1 MRFSL
6 IAAPLELGCG
16 TTGCAMGGAALVSGE
31 NGLLSFLTHNGISA
45 SADSAFV
52 PMTARRE
59 EEPAP
64 HYLPEVVTA
73 CCATRDAVS
82 AAQGE
87 GAFPV
92 TLGGDHA
99 LGLGTVAGTAQHY
112 SPEELSLV
120 WVDAHTDINTENSS
134 LSGNIHGMPIAALL
148 GLCGQELS
156 SVCGGLPVLRP
167 ENVHIIFARDID
179 PAEERIIAEQGVH
192 LYRMSEIKEQGLS
205 AVLHRLLGNITTPF
219 CHVSW
224 DVDSLDASFIPATGL
239 PIPDGPDPKAVT
251 DVLLAL
257 AASAEAKSEH
267 PLGKAIVAHARA
279 KGLSLQESSRFSMAA
294 GRGVYAEVAGR
305 RLLCG
310 SERFLE
316 ANGATVGEAACT
328 ALEKLRSQGK
338 ASILV
343 AQEEKCVGVIALSDV
358 IRPEARN
365 MVSRLRSMGA
375 DTVLLTGDNQR
386 TANYFAKQAGI
397 AEVRAE
403 LLPENK
409 VNAIEA
415 LQTQGHTVCMI
426 GDGVND
432 APALKTADVSVA
444 MGSMGS
450 DIAVEAADIALV
462 DDEVK
467 ELPHLMALSRRMMS
481 TIRMNL
487 TFSMGLNFLSIVLAM
502 AGTLN
507 PVVGALVHN
516 AGSVAVILN
525 SALLL
530 KWRRRQG

>member
-31 NGLLSFLTHNGISA
+31 NGLLYFLTHNGISA

-257 AASAEAKSEH
+257 AAS
-267 PLGKAIVAHARA
+267 GKMVALDCVEYNPARDSD
-279 KGLSLQESSRFSMAA
+279 GSCCRTGRYRSMARRSTGQA
-294 GRGVYAEVAGR
+294 GVATRPKPRASRTEKRPARQTPLPCGAPYAPQGSLPHRPHLQPDTKKAGAR
-305 RLLCG
+305 RSSGFC
-310 SERFLE
+310 
-316 ANGATVGEAACT
+316 
-328 ALEKLRSQGK
+328 
-338 ASILV
+338 
-343 AQEEKCVGVIALSDV
+343 
-358 IRPEARN
+358 RPCFCARN
-365 MVSRLRSMGA
+365 EKRVCVS
-375 DTVLLTGDNQR
+375 
-386 TANYFAKQAGI
+386 AN
-397 AEVRAE
+397 
-403 LLPENK
+403 P
-409 VNAIEA
+409 
-415 LQTQGHTVCMI
+415 
-426 GDGVND
+426 D
-432 APALKTADVSVA
+432 
-444 MGSMGS
+444 
-450 DIAVEAADIALV
+450 
-462 DDEVK
+462 
-467 ELPHLMALSRRMMS
+467 
-481 TIRMNL
+481 
-487 TFSMGLNFLSIVLAM
+487 FLFWWS
-502 AGTLN
+502 
-507 PVVGALVHN
+507 
-516 AGSVAVILN
+516 
-525 SALLL
+525 
-530 KWRRRQG
+530 

>member
-156 SVCGGLPVLRP
+156 SVCGGLPALRP

-257 AASAEAKSEH
+257 ALTLLLSVPVSAAWS
-267 PLGKAIVAHARA
+267 
-279 KGLSLQESSRFSMAA
+279 GLPRTGAA
-294 GRGVYAEVAGR
+294 YAG
-305 RLLCG
+305 
-310 SERFLE
+310 
-316 ANGATVGEAACT
+316 
-328 ALEKLRSQGK
+328 Q
-338 ASILV
+338 
-343 AQEEKCVGVIALSDV
+343 LSDV
-358 IRPEARN
+358 TKDSPFYENIAALWEYGLTVGKADGSFGVKDN
-365 MVSRLRSMGA
+365 LTVGQTVIFAGRLRS
-375 DTVLLTGDNQR
+375 LSQTG
-386 TANYFAKQAGI
+386 
-397 AEVRAE
+397 
-403 LLPENK
+403 P
-409 VNAIEA
+409 
-415 LQTQGHTVCMI
+415 
-426 GDGVND
+426 
-432 APALKTADVSVA
+432 APTGPSL
-444 MGSMGS
+444 
-450 DIAVEAADIALV
+450 
-462 DDEVK
+462 
-467 ELPHLMALSRRMMS
+467 
-481 TIRMNL
+481 
-487 TFSMGLNFLSIVLAM
+487 
-502 AGTLN
+502 
-507 PVVGALVHN
+507 
-516 AGSVAVILN
+516 
-525 SALLL
+525 
-530 KWRRRQG
+530 